1 MPAAPKPA
9 AAGTNQRS
17 RRRLREFVLLTL
29 GVLTPIGILAV
40 NASAFVMLHLAAF
53 RIVIAGLA
61 LLSGLVL
68 NGLTAWW
75 LLRLASHRAPP
86 LFREYRAWA
95 IGAAVV
101 IVALTAAG
109 GGYLTYLGMR
119 DPRRL
124 PDSLSMV
131 VAAFM
136 LLLPFAVT
144 FAGRRMAGLGG
155 IIPVD
160 EPAGKE
166 KSPPPKRGAR
176 LARKS

>member
-1 MPAAPKPA
+1 ML
-9 AAGTNQRS
+9 QS
-17 RRRLREFVLLTL
+17 RRLRESVLLAL
-29 GVLTPIGILAV
+29 GVITPLGILAV
-40 NASAFVMLHLAAF
+40 NISAFVMAHLAQF
-53 RIVIAGLA
+53 RIGIAALA
-61 LLSGLVL
+61 LLSGIVL

-75 LLRLASHRAPP
+75 LLRLASRSAGP
-86 LFREYRAWA
+86 LFAEYRRWA
-95 IGAAVV
+95 IGVAVL

-124 PDSLSMV
+124 PDTLSMV
-131 VAAFM
+131 VATIM
-136 LLLPFAVT
+136 LLLPLALT

-166 KSPPPKRGAR
+166 KLHRTPPSGAATTARAFSAGTPKDKAG
-176 LARKS
+176 K